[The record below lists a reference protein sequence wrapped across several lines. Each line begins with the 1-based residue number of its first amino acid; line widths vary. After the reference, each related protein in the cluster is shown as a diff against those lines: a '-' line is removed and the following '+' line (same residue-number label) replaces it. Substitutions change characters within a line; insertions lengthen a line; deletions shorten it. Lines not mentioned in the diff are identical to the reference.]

1 MKKTVLAV
9 IAFSAALAVNAQ
21 QKENNEITYRR
32 SSLHTML
39 IETDD
44 FPRKDVVLSA
54 YDNAP
59 FPEKYNDHS
68 IKTRSFKVDLPKK
81 DSEEA
86 DATEIINSY
95 LSKNKIGNQLVAK
108 WFNRQT
114 NGSFNMNLIGE
125 RGSYNASEMQA
136 NIAKGSVRGVSSLAD
151 AGEELINNTFVVV
164 NQLNFVSNEI
174 AANVIREAAISKA
187 NEINMSFARKA
198 AIKLADKAYDKAK
211 EGYSVWTTAYLYQL
225 VWNEEVAAIFYND
238 LWVDNTSIN
247 STKVEKFD
255 TTDIFK
261 MKFIGKQKAKSLVL
275 FSLKEKRT
283 EAQIIELA
291 TIRNLDAVY
300 AKLQK
305 EYDVFKTKTPLYS
318 GQPIT
323 AKIGMKEG
331 LVGGESFEVLEQLL
345 DEDTG
350 LTKYVRK
357 GKISVSKGE
366 VWDNRYNAG
375 DVIDDKKNSN
385 TVTTFKG
392 GKNYYSG
399 MLIRQLK

>member
-1 MKKTVLAV
+1 MKKTLLIIITFFAVLGT
-9 IAFSAALAVNAQ
+9 NAQ
-21 QKENNEITYRR
+21 QTEITYRR

-39 IETDD
+39 IESDD
-44 FPRKDVVLSA
+44 FPRRDVVLAA

-59 FPEKYNDHS
+59 FPEKYNNHT
-68 IKTRSFKVDLPKK
+68 IKTRSFKASLPKK

-108 WFNRQT
+108 WFNRQP
-114 NGSFNMNLIGE
+114 NGAFKMDLIGE

-136 NIAKGSVRGVSSLAD
+136 NIAKGSVRGISSLAD

-174 AANVIREAAISKA
+174 AANVLRKVAVIKA
-187 NEINMSFARKA
+187 NKIKMSFARKA
-198 AIKLADKAYDKAK
+198 AIKSADKAYNKAK
-211 EGYSVWTTAYLYQL
+211 EGYSVWTTSYLYQL

-238 LWVDNTSIN
+238 LWVDSSSIN
-247 STKVEKFD
+247 SSKVKNFD

-261 MKFIGKQKAKSLVL
+261 MKFIGKEKATSLVL

-291 TIRNLDAVY
+291 TVRNLDAVY

-331 LVGGESFEVLEQLL
+331 LVGGESFEVLEQML
-345 DEDTG
+345 DEKTG

-357 GKISVSKGE
+357 GKIKVSKDKI
-366 VWDNRYNAG
+366 WDNRYNAG
-375 DVIDDKKNSN
+375 DATDDKKSSN
-385 TVTTFKG
+385 TVTTFSG
-392 GKNYYSG
+392 GKKYYSG